1 MKRVLPLLLIA
12 CLLAGLHAAAAEE
25 TPEESAGSLA
35 VSQYAPAAS
44 YSQLQWL
51 FSQAQT
57 QAGSSLSTRGSIAG
71 ILWLHS
77 GEAAQDYTGAGR
89 PLRAGVALMA
99 EPDENSAVLRRLGKS
114 NLLTVT
120 GLADGWYA
128 VTTDAL
134 TGYIPQDSA
143 RIYCQGLEDVPYGAW
158 YAQGALWAAGADII
172 PAESGAFSPEQPLTR
187 EELCLALVRYMQY
200 LGQTLPE
207 INETYYFTDEA
218 QFTPQGLAAAKT
230 LQRAGILCEFD
241 DGSFRPGATVSLSE
255 AEGILLRFFQNL
267 QEPFSFR
274 GVPVSTVDESQ
285 PVDDSWFDDA
295 CFIGHSQVVGM
306 AKYFGLENA
315 DFYAVVGFNVQNVL
329 DFEYFERPTG
339 RMGTLEEALG
349 DESYEK
355 VYIML
360 GINDCSTREDRIET
374 FLASMREL
382 LDLVKEQQPKAK
394 VYLLSLAPVGR
405 ETPNNLCYN
414 LDNVILYSQ
423 AVKLLSREYG
433 AEYLDV
439 FRLMADGE
447 GYLLGEYDAGDGI
460 HIQAARYENILEFL
474 RCHI

>member
-12 CLLAGLHAAAAEE
+12 CLLAGLRVAAAEGA
-25 TPEESAGSLA
+25 PEDAAGSLA
-35 VSQYAPAAS
+35 TSQYAPAAS

-51 FSQAQT
+51 FSDAQA
-57 QAGSSLSTRGSIAG
+57 QAGSSLATRGSLAG
-71 ILWLHS
+71 ILWLYS
-77 GEAAQDYTGAGR
+77 GEDVEDVIGTGR

-114 NLLTVT
+114 NFLTVT

-128 VTTDAL
+128 VSTDAL
-134 TGYIPQDSA
+134 TGYISQDSA

-187 EELCLALVRYMQY
+187 EELCLILYRYMQY
-200 LGQTLPE
+200 LDQTLPE
-207 INETYYFTDEA
+207 INDTYYFIDEA
-218 QFTPQGLAAAKT
+218 DFTPQGRTAAGV
-230 LQRAGILCEFD
+230 LQKAGILCEFS

-255 AEGILLRFFQNL
+255 AEGILLRFFENL
-267 QEPFSFR
+267 QAPFSFR
-274 GVPVSTVDESQ
+274 SVPVSTVDESQ

-306 AKYFGLENA
+306 AKYFGLEQA
-315 DFYAVVGFNVQNVL
+315 DFYAVVGFNVQNIL

-382 LDLVKEQQPKAK
+382 LDLVKVRAE
-394 VYLLSLAPVGR
+394 
-405 ETPNNLCYN
+405 ET
-414 LDNVILYSQ
+414 
-423 AVKLLSREYG
+423 
-433 AEYLDV
+433 
-439 FRLMADGE
+439 
-447 GYLLGEYDAGDGI
+447 AG
-460 HIQAARYENILEFL
+460 
-474 RCHI
+474 